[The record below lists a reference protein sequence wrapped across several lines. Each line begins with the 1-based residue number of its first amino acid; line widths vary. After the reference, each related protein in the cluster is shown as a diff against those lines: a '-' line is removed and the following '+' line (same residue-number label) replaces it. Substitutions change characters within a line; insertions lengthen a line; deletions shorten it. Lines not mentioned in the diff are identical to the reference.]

1 MLYEVIT
8 PIRRYSDLIVHRSLI
23 KAFDLGNDGLTPKE
37 ASSLSAISAH
47 ISSTERTAVS
57 AERETTNRFCAAYL
71 SKFVDQVFDG
81 TITGITKAGVFVK
94 LDKTASE
101 GLIVIESLPDDYY
114 EIDDKTMS
122 LKGTK
127 RSFKFTLG
135 DKIKVMIKE
144 TNPISGTTRLKYV
157 DDYLG
162 VDYPEKSDFSYQR
175 NAGQKSRK
183 PKLNNKSKKSRKNKR
198 HK

>member
-1 MLYEVIT
+1 MGKCFSVTTGNIKRAGVITSYSIHYTKLYE
-8 PIRRYSDLIVHRSLI
+8 
-23 KAFDLGNDGLTPKE
+23 
-37 ASSLSAISAH
+37 
-47 ISSTERTAVS
+47 
-57 AERETTNRFCAAYL
+57 
-71 SKFVDQVFDG
+71 
-81 TITGITKAGVFVK
+81 
-94 LDKTASE
+94 
-101 GLIVIESLPDDYY
+101 
-114 EIDDKTMS
+114 
-122 LKGTK
+122 GTK

-162 VDYPEKSDFSYQR
+162 VDYPEKSDFSYRR

-183 PKLNNKSKKSRKNKR
+183 PKLTNKSKKNRKNKK